1 MRLQRSWEM
10 SKCNEMQL
18 ELMLLSRPWP
28 SGVFFIVHICNA
40 IRVWRK
46 NTKEGMKF
54 APYRQGRR
62 NKTFLGK
69 PKASLTLFG
78 AKVGEIFFPF
88 VLFRLDFVS
97 SNCQIKTFETFLGWK
112 LTSIGIFWHPVHPIE
127 TYNSYS

>member
-54 APYRQGRR
+54 TPYSQGHR

-78 AKVGEIFFPF
+78 TKVGGYFFCPF
-88 VLFRLDFVS
+88 
-97 SNCQIKTFETFLGWK
+97 
-112 LTSIGIFWHPVHPIE
+112 SIGFCQLKLSDQNFWNFFGVKGDINWDILIPCPP
-127 TYNSYS
+127 YWDLKYSYP